1 MTNFAQVSLPE
12 LVGTLLGLVFTL
24 FVFSYIFGDNALFRI
39 AMSIFIGVASAFAGV
54 VAWYNVIWPQLLRP
68 LIFGSQPERLFI
80 LIPLV
85 FCGLLLLKVSP
96 RFSRFGNPA
105 MAFMVGVGVA
115 AAIGGAVLG
124 TIFPQISA
132 TINLFDMGVVNA
144 DENVIWQL
152 VRGGLIL
159 IGTLTTLI
167 YFQFGAVRT
176 KGRPAARPEWLE
188 WLGLVGQVFIAIT
201 FGAIFAGVFS
211 ASLTAL
217 IERLYFLVNF
227 VVTLF

>member
-1 MTNFAQVSLPE
+1 
-12 LVGTLLGLVFTL
+12 
-24 FVFSYIFGDNALFRI
+24 
-39 AMSIFIGVASAFAGV
+39 
-54 VAWYNVIWPQLLRP
+54 
-68 LIFGSQPERLFI
+68 
-80 LIPLV
+80 
-85 FCGLLLLKVSP
+85 
-96 RFSRFGNPA
+96 
-105 MAFMVGVGVA
+105 VA

-132 TINLFDMGVVNA
+132 TINLFDMGAVNTG
-144 DENVIWQL
+144 ENVIWQL
-152 VRGGLIL
+152 VRGGMIL
-159 IGTLTTLI
+159 VGTLTTLI
-167 YFQFGAVRT
+167 YFQFGAIRT

-217 IERLYFLVNF
+217 IERLYFVVNF

>member
-1 MTNFAQVSLPE
+1 MTGLAQMSLPE
-12 LVGTLLGLVFTL
+12 LVGAGLGLVFTL

-39 AMSIFIGVASAFAGV
+39 AMSIFVGVASAFAGV

-68 LIFGSQPERLFI
+68 LIFGNQSERLFI
-80 LIPLV
+80 LIPL
-85 FCGLLLLKVSP
+85 FFGGLLLLKVSP
-96 RFSRFGNPA
+96 RFSRLGNPA

-132 TINLFDMGVVNA
+132 TVNLFGMDTVNA
-144 DENVIWQL
+144 EENVIWQL
-152 VRGGLIL
+152 ARGGMIL

-167 YFQFGAVRT
+167 YFQFGAVRS
-176 KGRPAARPEWLE
+176 KGRSAARPEWLE
-188 WLGLVGQVFIAIT
+188 WLGIVGQVFIAIT
-201 FGAIFAGVFS
+201 FGALFAGVFS

-217 IERLYFLVNF
+217 IERLYFVVNF
-227 VVTLF
+227 VLSLF